1 MPAFWTGD
9 KAVMGKRQQLPLEL
23 GGGEQ
28 DQETSELF
36 WQPMSGTGPPSPTP
50 HGMSVLQRKQI
61 GSRGSV
67 AAPRF
72 L

>member
-36 WQPMSGTGPPSPTP
+36 WQPRSGTGPPSPTP
-50 HGMSVLQRKQI
+50 HGMSVLQREQI